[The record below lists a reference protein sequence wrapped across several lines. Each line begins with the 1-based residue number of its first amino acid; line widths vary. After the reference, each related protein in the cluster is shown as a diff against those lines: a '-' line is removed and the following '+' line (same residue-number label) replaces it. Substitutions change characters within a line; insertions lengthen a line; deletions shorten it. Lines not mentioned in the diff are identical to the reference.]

1 LGKDYPMTRENIIQ
15 KTLEALSKLPNDK
28 VNEIADF
35 ADFILKKYDEEI
47 LQKGITK
54 LVASSKTFSYLESE
68 DDTYTVADLK
78 EKYR

>member
-1 LGKDYPMTRENIIQ
+1 MGKDYPMTRENIIQ